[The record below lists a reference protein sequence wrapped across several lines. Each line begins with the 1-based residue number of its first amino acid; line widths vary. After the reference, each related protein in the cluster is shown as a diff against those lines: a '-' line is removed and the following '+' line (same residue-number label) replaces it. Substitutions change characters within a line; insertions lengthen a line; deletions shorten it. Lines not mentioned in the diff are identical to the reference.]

1 LKRLGVDCGVA
12 KKPELIHDPREVFYE
27 PDHWNRLRTL
37 RDAALATIHRLESN
51 GIKPY
56 VYGSVARGDIS
67 KASDIDLIVLH
78 PISSYRIE
86 LALGPSLKRELVQA
100 TPSMVLKGHI
110 HLPENTVVTFPLFKL
125 RPREEEFYRW
135 GGLIDSKKLKSN
147 KRVPGVDKR
156 LVLIEPTENG
166 HIEQTVI
173 EHEKEVAKRLNVS
186 IGIAQER
193 VRVLTRR
200 DSIGRTGVYL
210 TRVLNEDDSFESV
223 AKALQDSDPA
233 LRRTIQRRGG

>member
-1 LKRLGVDCGVA
+1 MA
-12 KKPELIHDPREVFYE
+12 KKPELIHDPREVLYE
-27 PDHWNRLRTL
+27 PAHWNCLHTL
-37 RDAALATIHRLESN
+37 REAALATIQKLDSV

-67 KASDIDLIVLH
+67 KASDIDIIVLH
-78 PISSYRIE
+78 PVSSYRIE
-86 LALGPSLKRELVQA
+86 LALGSSLKRELVQA

-135 GGLIDSKKLKSN
+135 GGLIDSRGLKTN

-156 LVLIEPTENG
+156 LILIEPTDNG

-173 EHEKEVAKRLNVS
+173 GHEQEVAKKLNVS

-223 AKALQDSDPA
+223 AKVLQDSDPA

>member
-1 LKRLGVDCGVA
+1 M
-12 KKPELIHDPREVFYE
+12 IHDPRETLYE
-27 PDHWNRLRTL
+27 PDHWNCLRIL
-37 RDAALATIHRLESN
+37 RETALTIVHRLESV
-51 GIKPY
+51 GLTPY
-56 VYGSVARGDIS
+56 VYGSVARGDTS
-67 KASDIDLIVLH
+67 KSSDIDIVVLH
-78 PISSYRIE
+78 PVSSYRIE
-86 LALGPSLKRELVQA
+86 LALGPSQKRELVQA

-125 RPREEEFYRW
+125 RPREEDFYRW
-135 GGLIDSKKLKSN
+135 GGLIDSKGLKIN

-156 LVLIEPTENG
+156 LILIEPTNNG

-173 EHEKEVAKRLNVS
+173 GHEQEVAKKLNVS
-186 IGIAQER
+186 IGIARER

-200 DSIGRTGVYL
+200 DNIGRTGVYL
-210 TRVLNEDDSFESV
+210 TRVLNEDESFEEV